1 MGQCV
6 VHIFFSSF
14 RRFVGVLLL
23 TLILGIRSG
32 WAATEDFMVEVWD
45 VDAGLPDSTVTS
57 LAQTPDGFLW
67 VGTMHGG
74 LSRFDGQR
82 FVNFNPINTPELRSV
97 EIQKLL
103 VDSRGTLWIG
113 TVEGALVSYRDGR
126 FHFERQS
133 TETPASWLAG
143 VLSATSNSVV
153 LSSYSGWLFEGATVN
168 GTKRWVTHIATNSDN
183 LVASCCDRQGTI
195 WCRTPGNRLGRFSNH
210 QFMNQPNPPG
220 LRGKQI
226 QALLT
231 DAAGQLWVGTDKELA
246 RWNGDQFVNQTP
258 TNGEPE
264 LNVLQMAA
272 CADGSLWVRT
282 TNALRR
288 CQGRQWVASATAW
301 NGEAP
306 QQSRSPLILNGDSRG
321 GVWLLHN
328 GDGLWHADATG
339 RVSRVGK
346 AQGLPNNQFECWFE
360 DRDGNVWIGL
370 DGAGLV
376 CVRARI
382 FHTVWPASDPGHQ
395 AARSICEDSTGTMWF
410 GTSGSSV
417 LRWRDGEFT
426 GFTMSGGVAQN
437 AIVFPGDAERLWV
450 GNAGIGLFILDDGK
464 FSRPVRPRDIGSAVR
479 VIYRDHAGRVWIGSE
494 FGLFCWDNGKLK
506 RFTEADGFPPA
517 YVLAITEDPAGSL
530 WIGTAVGEL
539 RRYQNGKFTIY
550 RPADSPMKLLEAAAD
565 VDPFQN
571 RNRGALSGGERFW
584 ALHADAQGVIWI
596 GSLGGGLLRFR
607 EGRFTRYT
615 MRDGLPNEYINQIL
629 EDERGR
635 LWLGTPTGIARVQKT
650 ELNRFARGAAEF
662 VRVTTYD
669 QTDGLPTAECSGGCQ
684 PACWRSRDGHLWF
697 ATTKGAVWVDPSDI
711 PFDPFPAAA
720 AMVGIT
726 VDGQPVGEAGQT
738 SDRIEVR
745 SPTRLTLSPGRHNL
759 DFKFTAPNLTSPNRE
774 RFKWRL
780 AGWEPDWIR
789 DSSQR
794 TASYG
799 YLPPGNYEFQVQA
812 CNGDGVWN
820 ETIAAIPLTVLP
832 HFWQTWWFK
841 LGVGGAGL
849 LSMLGMGLVIQR
861 RRYRA
866 KMQLLERQ
874 RAIDQERIRIA
885 RDIHDQVGANLTK
898 IGMQTDM
905 LRREPGL
912 TTAAQPL
919 IQGVAETTREMLQSM
934 DEIVWAI
941 NPRNDNLKRAFNYL
955 IHYTRDFL
963 RPTGISYQ
971 WDMPAELPVLPLTT
985 EIRHNLFMAYKEAL
999 NHAVKHAH
1007 PRRLRLVLVLERQQ
1021 LKLAVEDD
1029 GCGFA
1034 PGTSQAGADGL
1045 DNMRQR
1051 LESVGGHCQVESAPG
1066 QGTRV
1071 IFQLTL

>member
-1 MGQCV
+1 M
-6 VHIFFSSF
+6 
-14 RRFVGVLLL
+14 LLL
-23 TLILGIRSG
+23 ALVLGVRSG
-32 WAATEDFMVEVWD
+32 RAATEDLMVQLWD
-45 VDAGLPDSTVTS
+45 TAAGLPDSTVKCI
-57 LAQTPDGFLW
+57 AQTPDGYLW
-67 VGTMHGG
+67 VGTQHGG
-74 LSRFDGQR
+74 LARFDGQR
-82 FVNFNPINTPELRSV
+82 FVNFNPINTPELRSI

-103 VDSRGTLWIG
+103 VDSQGTLWIG
-113 TVEGALVSYRDGR
+113 TVEGALISYRDRR
-126 FHFERQS
+126 FHFEWQS
-133 TETPASWLAG
+133 TETPAAWLDG

-168 GTKRWVTHIATNSDN
+168 GTKRWVPRIATNGDN
-183 LVASCCDRQGTI
+183 QVVSCCDRQGTI
-195 WCRTPGNRLGRFSNH
+195 WCRTPGNKLGRFSNH
-210 QFMNQPNPPG
+210 QFTKQPDSPG

-231 DAAGQLWVGTDKELA
+231 DAAGQFWVGTDQELA
-246 RWNGDQFVNQTP
+246 RWDGEKFVNQIP

-264 LNVLQMAA
+264 LNVLQLAA
-272 CADGSLWVRT
+272 CADGSLWVQT

-288 CQGRQWVASATAW
+288 CQGRQWVAAATMW

-306 QQSRSPLILNGDSRG
+306 QRFRSPLILNGDSRG
-321 GVWLLHN
+321 GVWVMRI

-339 RVSRVGK
+339 RVSRVGE
-346 AQGLPNNQFECWFE
+346 AQGLPNNQFDCWFE
-360 DRDGNVWIGL
+360 DHEGNLWIGL
-370 DGAGLV
+370 DGVGLV
-376 CVRARI
+376 CVRAQI
-382 FHTVWPASDPGHQ
+382 FHTVWPASVSRYQ
-395 AARSICEDSTGTMWF
+395 AARSICEDSTGAMWF
-410 GTSGSSV
+410 GASDGSL

-426 GFTMSGGVAQN
+426 GFKVPGGLALN
-437 AIVFPGDAERLWV
+437 AIVFPGTADRLWV
-450 GNAGIGLFILDDGK
+450 GNVGNGLFALDNGK
-464 FSRPVRPRDIGSAVR
+464 LSQPFRPDNFGSVVR
-479 VIYRDHAGRVWIGSE
+479 VLYQDHAGRLWIGSE

-506 RFTEADGFPPA
+506 RFTAADGFPSA
-517 YVLAITEDPAGSL
+517 YVLAITEDPDGSL
-530 WIGTAVGEL
+530 WVGTAVGEL

-550 RPADSPMKLLEAAAD
+550 RPTDSPMRLLETAAD
-565 VDPFQN
+565 VDPIQN

-607 EGRFTRYT
+607 DGLFKRYT
-615 MRDGLPNEYINQIL
+615 RHDGLPSEYINQIL

-635 LWLGTPTGIARVQKT
+635 LWVGTPTGIARVQKT
-650 ELNRFARGAAEF
+650 ELNQCAPGGADF
-662 VRVTTYD
+662 VRFTTYD

-684 PACWRSRDGHLWF
+684 PSCWRSHDGHLWF
-697 ATTKGAVWVDPSDI
+697 ATVKGAVWVDSSDL
-711 PFDPFPAAA
+711 PFDPFPPAPV
-720 AMVGIT
+720 MEEIT
-726 VDGQPVGEAGQT
+726 LDGKPVGEVRQT
-738 SDRIEVR
+738 SARIDIQ
-745 SPTRLTLSPGRHNL
+745 PTARLTLSPGYHNL
-759 DFKFTAPNLTSPNRE
+759 DFKFTAPNLSSPKRM

-780 AGWEPDWIR
+780 VGLESDWTR
-789 DSSQR
+789 ESSR
-794 TASYG
+794 RSVSYDF
-799 YLPPGNYEFQVQA
+799 LPPGNYEFQVRA

-820 ETIAAIPLTVLP
+820 ETIAALPLTVLP

-841 LGVGGAGL
+841 VGAGGAGL
-849 LSMLGMGLVIQR
+849 LSMLGVGLVIQR
-861 RRYRA
+861 RRYLA

-874 RAIDQERIRIA
+874 RAVDQERIRIA

-898 IGMQTDM
+898 LGMQTDM
-905 LRREPGL
+905 LGRETGL
-912 TTAAQPL
+912 TTATQPL

-971 WDMPAELPVLPLTT
+971 WDMPVELPVLPLAT

-999 NHAVKHAH
+999 NNAVKHGH
-1007 PRRLRLVLVLERQQ
+1007 PRRIRLVLVLEHHQ

-1034 PGTSQAGADGL
+1034 PGTSQTEADGL

-1051 LESVGGHCQVESAPG
+1051 LESVGGRCQVESAPG
-1066 QGTRV
+1066 QGTKV